1 MVWLALQRMA
11 TMGVVLDGDGDGD
24 GDVDGGEDGDVDE
37 DV

>member
-11 TMGVVLDGDGDGD
+11 TMGVALDGD
-24 GDVDGGEDGDVDE
+24 GDVDGDGDGGEGGDE